1 MAQASHKLSLYKRS
15 GFSSVTAVF
24 PLARLV
30 VIGEDRVAMNAPAA
44 EVTEHASRRGGGR
57 LGRKALRGT
66 PMASFP
72 TLVRNIPAYQM
83 VPDEA
88 VELIHQESLSIL
100 EEVGCEFRDDEA
112 IALWKAAGADVS
124 ETRVR
129 IDRALLMEL
138 VSKVPSEF
146 TLNARNPQR
155 SVRVGGNNS
164 IFVPMY
170 GAPYVRDLDNNRRY
184 GTLADLQNFHKLAY
198 MAPALHSSSSIICEP
213 MEIAVPKRHLHIIHS
228 ALKHSDKPF
237 MGIVTSRDRAE
248 DTMAMAG
255 IVFGEDF
262 VRDNPVLVAIT
273 NCNSPLVWDA
283 TMLDAMKVYA
293 RHNQPLILAPFAL
306 CGASTSASAV
316 GAVAQVNAEALAGV
330 AFTQLLRPG
339 SPQIYGQFMVTVDM
353 KTGAPMGGTPEAAQ
367 MMYLMGALARK
378 YRLPWRTSGFHVGS
392 KLNDAQAGYEANML
406 MHAAILAGANYIWH
420 SAGWLEAGLTCGY
433 SKFATDCEQLVGWYK
448 YAGGLP
454 FDDFKQA
461 MAAIRE
467 VGPQG
472 HFLGTQ
478 HTLEHFESAFFMPSI
493 MDFNSYEQWKAEG
506 AKDHDTRG
514 REKARNMLADYEEP
528 KLDEGIA
535 DGLEG
540 LIALREEKLPDSV
553 S

>member
-1 MAQASHKLSLYKRS
+1 MSTTE
-15 GFSSVTAVF
+15 TADTLHQ
-24 PLARLV
+24 P
-30 VIGEDRVAMNAPAA
+30 PQ
-44 EVTEHASRRGGGR
+44 RRGGGR
-57 LGRKALRGT
+57 IGRKAMRSA
-66 PMASFP
+66 PIASFP
-72 TLVRNIPAYQM
+72 TLVRNIPAYEI

-88 VELIHQESLSIL
+88 IELIHDASLSIL

-112 IALWKAAGADVS
+112 IAMWKAAGADVR

-129 IDRALLMEL
+129 IDRHLLMEL
-138 VSKVPSEF
+138 VAKVPSEF
-146 TLNARNPQR
+146 TLNARNPR
-155 SVRVGGNNS
+155 RTVRVGGKNS

-170 GAPYVRDLDNNRRY
+170 GAPYVRDLDNVRRY
-184 GTLADLQNFHKLAY
+184 GSLEDLNNFHKMAY

-213 MEIAVPKRHLHIIHS
+213 MEIPVPKRHLHIIHS

-237 MGIVTSRDRAE
+237 MGIVTSKERAE
-248 DTMAMAG
+248 DTIAMAN
-255 IVFGEDF
+255 IVFGEEF
-262 VRDNPVLVAIT
+262 VRDNPVVVSIT
-273 NCNSPLVWDA
+273 NCNSPLVWDQ
-283 TMLDAMKVYA
+283 TMLDAMRVYA
-293 RHNQPLILAPFAL
+293 RNNQPLILAPFAL
-306 CGASTSASAV
+306 CGASTSASSV

-330 AFTQLLRPG
+330 AFTQLIRPG

-367 MMYLMGALARK
+367 MMYMMGALARK

-420 SAGWLEAGLTCGY
+420 SAGWLEAGLACGY

-448 YAGGLP
+448 YAGGVS
-454 FDDFKQA
+454 FDDFKEA

-478 HTLEHFESAFFMPSI
+478 HTLEHFESAFFMPTV
-493 MDFNSYEQWKAEG
+493 MDFNQFEQWSAEG

-514 REKARNMLADYEEP
+514 RDMARRMLAEYEEP
-528 KLDEGIA
+528 KLPEDIA
-535 DGLEG
+535 E
-540 LIALREEKLPDSV
+540 ALGDFVAQRDKHLPETV
-553 S
+553 R

>member
-1 MAQASHKLSLYKRS
+1 MSMTDTVEVQEPSH
-15 GFSSVTAVF
+15 GQ
-24 PLARLV
+24 
-30 VIGEDRVAMNAPAA
+30 
-44 EVTEHASRRGGGR
+44 RRGGGR
-57 LGRKALRGT
+57 VGRRAARSA
-66 PMASFP
+66 PIASFP
-72 TLVRNIPAYQM
+72 TLLRKIPVYEI

-88 VELIHQESLSIL
+88 IELIHDESMKIL

-112 IALWKAAGADVS
+112 IAMWKAAGATVKD
-124 ETRVR
+124 TRVYF
-129 IDRALLMEL
+129 DRHMLMDL
-138 VSKVPSEF
+138 ISKVPSEF
-146 TLNARNPQR
+146 TLNARNPDR
-155 SVRVGGNNS
+155 TVRVGGKNS
-164 IFVPMY
+164 IFIPMY
-170 GAPYVRDLDNNRRY
+170 GAPYIRDLDGNRRY
-184 GTLADLQNFHKLAY
+184 GSLEDLNNFHKLAY

-237 MGIVTSRDRAE
+237 MGIVTSKERAE
-248 DTMAMAG
+248 DTMKMAG
-255 IVFGEDF
+255 IVFGDDY

-293 RHNQPLILAPFAL
+293 RHSQPLILAPFAL
-306 CGASTSASAV
+306 CGASTAASSV

-330 AFTQLLRPG
+330 AFTQLIRPG
-339 SPQIYGQFMVTVDM
+339 SPQLYGQFMVAVDM

-392 KLNDAQAGYEANML
+392 KLNDAQAGYESNML
-406 MHAAILAGANYIWH
+406 MHAAILSGANYIWH

-433 SKFATDCEQLVGWYK
+433 SKFATDCEQLEGWYK
-448 YAGGLP
+448 YAGGVS
-454 FDDFKQA
+454 FDDFKDA

-478 HTLEHFESAFFMPSI
+478 HTLEHFEKAFFMPSI
-493 MDFNSYEQWKAEG
+493 MDNNSFEQWSAEG

-514 REKARNMLADYEEP
+514 REKARNMLKDYEEP
-528 KLDEGIA
+528 RLDEGVA
-535 DGLEG
+535 EG
-540 LIALREEKLPDSV
+540 LRDFIARREEKLPDTV
-553 S
+553 N

>member
-1 MAQASHKLSLYKRS
+1 MSTATLSE
-15 GFSSVTAVF
+15 T
-24 PLARLV
+24 P
-30 VIGEDRVAMNAPAA
+30 EQPA
-44 EVTEHASRRGGGR
+44 HRRGGGR
-57 LGRKALRGT
+57 EGRRALRSA
-66 PMASFP
+66 PVASFP
-72 TLVRNIPAYQM
+72 TLVRNIPAYEI

-88 VELIHQESLSIL
+88 VELIHQESLAIL

-112 IALWKAAGADVS
+112 IAMWKAAGADVT

-129 IDRALLMEL
+129 IDRHLLMEL
-138 VSKVPSEF
+138 VANIPPEF

-155 SVRVGGNNS
+155 TVRVGGKNS
-164 IFVPMY
+164 IFIPMY
-170 GAPYVRDLDNNRRY
+170 GAPYVRDLDGKRRY
-184 GTLADLQNFHKLAY
+184 GSLEDLQNFHKLAY
-198 MAPALHSSSSIICEP
+198 MSPALHSSSSIICEP
-213 MEIAVPKRHLHIIHS
+213 MEIPVPKRHLHIIHS
-228 ALKHSDKPF
+228 ALRHSDKPF
-237 MGIVTSRDRAE
+237 MGIVTSKERAE
-248 DTMAMAG
+248 DTMAMAR
-255 IVFGEDF
+255 IVFGEEF
-262 VRDNPVLVAIT
+262 VRDNPVLVSIT

-293 RHNQPLILAPFAL
+293 RSNQPLILAPFAL

-316 GAVAQVNAEALAGV
+316 GAVAQVNAEALAGL
-330 AFTQLLRPG
+330 AFTQLIRPG

-406 MHAAILAGANYIWH
+406 RHAAILAGANYIWH

-433 SKFATDCEQLVGWYK
+433 SKFATDGEQLIGWYK
-448 YAGGLP
+448 YAGGVP
-454 FDDFKQA
+454 FDDFKEA
-461 MAAIRE
+461 MTAIRE

-493 MDFNSYEQWKAEG
+493 MDFNSYEQWNAEG

-514 REKARNMLADYEEP
+514 REKARRLLAEYEEP
-528 KLDEGIA
+528 KLDEGVA
-535 DGLEG
+535 E
-540 LIALREEKLPDSV
+540 ALRDFVTSRESTLLDSV
-553 S
+553 T

>member
-1 MAQASHKLSLYKRS
+1 MSMTE
-15 GFSSVTAVF
+15 TA
-24 PLARLV
+24 ATQ
-30 VIGEDRVAMNAPAA
+30 EAP
-44 EVTEHASRRGGGR
+44 SPQRRGGGR
-57 LGRKALRGT
+57 VGRRTMRAA
-66 PMASFP
+66 PIASFP
-72 TLVRNIPAYQM
+72 TLVRKIPAYEI

-88 VELIHQESLSIL
+88 VELIHDESLKIL

-124 ETRVR
+124 GTRVHL
-129 IDRALLMEL
+129 DRALLMDL
-138 VSKVPSEF
+138 VAKVPAEF
-146 TLNARNPQR
+146 ALNARNPER
-155 SVRVGGNNS
+155 TVRVGGRNS

-170 GAPYVRDLDNNRRY
+170 GAPYVRDLDGNRRY
-184 GTLADLQNFHKLAY
+184 GTLEDLQNFHKLAY
-198 MAPALHSSSSIICEP
+198 MAPALHSSSSIVCEP
-213 MEIAVPKRHLHIIHS
+213 MEVPVPKRHLHIIHS

-237 MGIVTSRDRAE
+237 MGIVTSKDRAE

-262 VRDNPVLVAIT
+262 VRDNPVLVSIT

-293 RHNQPLILAPFAL
+293 RSNQPLILAPFAL
-306 CGASTSASAV
+306 CGASTAASSV

-378 YRLPWRTSGFHVGS
+378 YGLPWRTSGFHVGS

-406 MHAAILAGANYIWH
+406 MHAAILSGANYIWH

-448 YAGGLP
+448 YAGGVP
-454 FDDFKQA
+454 FDDFKDA
-461 MAAIRE
+461 MAAVRE

-478 HTLEHFESAFFMPSI
+478 HTLDHFESAFFMPTL

-514 REKARNMLADYEEP
+514 REKARAMLLDYEEP
-528 KLDEGIA
+528 RLDEGIA
-535 DGLEG
+535 EG
-540 LIALREEKLPDSV
+540 LRDFIARREEKLPETV
-553 S
+553 N

>member
-1 MAQASHKLSLYKRS
+1 MDSASPIE
-15 GFSSVTAVF
+15 T
-24 PLARLV
+24 P
-30 VIGEDRVAMNAPAA
+30 EAP
-44 EVTEHASRRGGGR
+44 TQRRAGGR
-57 LGRKALRGT
+57 LGRKAVRSA
-66 PMASFP
+66 PIASFP
-72 TLVRNIPAYQM
+72 TLVRNIPVYEI
-83 VPDEA
+83 VPGEA
-88 VELIHQESLSIL
+88 VELIHEESLKIL

-112 IALWKAAGADVS
+112 IAMWKAAGADVRD
-124 ETRVR
+124 TRVH
-129 IDRALLMEL
+129 IDRALLMDL
-138 VSKVPSEF
+138 VSKIPSEF
-146 TLNARNPQR
+146 TLNARNPEKT
-155 SVRVGGNNS
+155 VKVGGRNS
-164 IFVPMY
+164 IFIPMY
-170 GAPYVRDLDNNRRY
+170 GAPYIRDLDGNRRY
-184 GTLADLQNFHKLAY
+184 GTLEDLNNFHKLAY

-228 ALKHSDKPF
+228 ALTHSDKPF
-237 MGIVTSRDRAE
+237 MGIVTSKDRAE

-255 IVFGEDF
+255 IVFGEDY
-262 VRDNPVLVAIT
+262 VKDNTVVVSIT

-306 CGASTSASAV
+306 CGASTPASAV
-316 GAVAQVNAEALAGV
+316 GAVAQVNAEALAGL
-330 AFTQLLRPG
+330 AFTQLIRPG

-378 YRLPWRTSGFHVGS
+378 YNLPWRTSGFHVGS
-392 KLNDAQAGYEANML
+392 KLNDAQAGYESNML

-454 FDDFKQA
+454 FDDFKDA

-478 HTLEHFESAFFMPSI
+478 HTLDHFERAFFMPSI
-493 MDFNSYEQWKAEG
+493 MDYNAFEQWSAEG

-514 REKARNMLADYEEP
+514 REKARAMLADYVAP
-528 KLDEGIA
+528 KMDEGIS
-535 DGLEG
+535 EG
-540 LIALREEKLPDSV
+540 LRDFIARREEKLPDVV